1 MKLSLQFLVSLTVA
15 GLQAVPVSEP
25 DPHHQPAPAHQVPL
39 HQPASK
45 IIASAPTVLCNL
57 GNETKIAQYYVKRNR
72 QSQCN
77 KILFHFT
84 SASIKSYQ

>member
-25 DPHHQPAPAHQVPL
+25 DPHHQPAPAHPL
-39 HQPASK
+39 PPPQPASK

-57 GNETKIAQYYVKRNR
+57 GNGNKIAQY
-72 QSQCN
+72 CDEL
-77 KILFHFT
+77 KIQGHK
-84 SASIKSYQ
+84 AIKFYFI

>member
-15 GLQAVPVSEP
+15 GLKAVPVSEP
-25 DPHHQPAPAHQVPL
+25 DPHHQPALAHPL
-39 HQPASK
+39 PLPQPASK
-45 IIASAPTVLCNL
+45 IIASAPEVLCNL

-84 SASIKSYQ
+84 SASNKSY

>member
-1 MKLSLQFLVSLTVA
+1 MRLSLQFLVSLTVA

-25 DPHHQPAPAHQVPL
+25 DPHHQPAPAHPL
-39 HQPASK
+39 PPPQPASK

-57 GNETKIAQYYVKRNR
+57 GNETKIAQYYVKRNG
-72 QSQCN
+72 QSKCN

-84 SASIKSYQ
+84 SASIK